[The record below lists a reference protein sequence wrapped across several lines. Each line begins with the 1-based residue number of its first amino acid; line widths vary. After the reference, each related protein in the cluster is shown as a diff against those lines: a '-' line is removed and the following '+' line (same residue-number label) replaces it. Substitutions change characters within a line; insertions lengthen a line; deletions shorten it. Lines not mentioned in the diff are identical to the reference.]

1 MREDYARYVSAR
13 FLVYSRRAHSR
24 FRKGLES
31 DVTRDVNEV
40 LDLLNCGLVK
50 EAGNEL
56 RRTKRTASVIQVWM
70 GWSGEE

>member
-1 MREDYARYVSAR
+1 MREDDSRYVTTV
-13 FLVYSRRAHSR
+13 FDIHYRRTHSR

-50 EAGNEL
+50 EAGNEQ
-56 RRTKRTASVIQVWM
+56 RRTKRTASVIQVIDCYNNE
-70 GWSGEE
+70 G

>member
-1 MREDYARYVSAR
+1 MCDCYSRYVSITLL
-13 FLVYSRRAHSR
+13 FYGRRSHSR
-24 FRKGLES
+24 FRKGLEN

-56 RRTKRTASVIQVWM
+56 RRTKRTSCVIQVNTN
-70 GWSGEE
+70 